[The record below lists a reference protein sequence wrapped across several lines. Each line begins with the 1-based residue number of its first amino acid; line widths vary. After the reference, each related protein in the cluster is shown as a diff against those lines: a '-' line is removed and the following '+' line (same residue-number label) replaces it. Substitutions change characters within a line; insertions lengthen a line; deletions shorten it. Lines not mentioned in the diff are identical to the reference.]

1 MRYYHK
7 EITKEKYEELKTK
20 SELEIF
26 GPSIIYG
33 YGLYGYR
40 LYEGNPE
47 TGEGYSMSYSIGET
61 CD

>member
-33 YGLYGYR
+33 YGLYK
-40 LYEGNPE
+40 GNPE